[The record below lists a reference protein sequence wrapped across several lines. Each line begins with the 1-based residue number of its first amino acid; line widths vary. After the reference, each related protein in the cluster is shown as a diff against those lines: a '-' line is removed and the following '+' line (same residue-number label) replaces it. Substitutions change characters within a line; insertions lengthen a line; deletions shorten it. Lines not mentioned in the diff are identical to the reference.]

1 MNAVA
6 TSLEREPLLVVVG
19 GAVAGGK
26 QALFCGLTF
35 ADISV
40 RDKWL
45 RDERAAL
52 FAVVSPD
59 APDAPFRVAG
69 VVRPEYAVCCSSD
82 GGLNFGCGDIHI
94 LPNMDVYSDFPN
106 GHYDSAGGKG
116 LLVGS
121 AQHAKDFTP
130 SSLEF
135 WSLSCA

>member
-1 MNAVA
+1 MNAVVP
-6 TSLEREPLLVVVG
+6 SLAGEPLLVVVG

-69 VVRPEYAVCCSSD
+69 VVGPEYAVYCRSD
-82 GGLNFGCGDIHI
+82 GVLSFGYGDIGI
-94 LPNMDVYSDFPN
+94 RADMQVASDFPN
-106 GHYDSAGGKG
+106 GQYDSAGGKG

-121 AQHAKDFTP
+121 AQHANFFTP